1 MVTNEK
7 VVSSL
12 ASESEDYLTT
22 LLLEQTLSEVLSILV
37 AVVVMRRVQFQQWLM
52 KTWEAGYCAFHVAED
67 RETRREANESHH
79 SDLKCKIYI
88 PHVSTRVISLV

>member
-22 LLLEQTLSEVLSILV
+22 LLLEQTLSEVLSISVAAV
-37 AVVVMRRVQFQQWLM
+37 AVMR
-52 KTWEAGYCAFHVAED
+52 
-67 RETRREANESHH
+67 
-79 SDLKCKIYI
+79 
-88 PHVSTRVISLV
+88 